1 MLTFRITSV
10 SAARPQR
17 ILKGTSMK
25 AKHLTFDPAVVR
37 ARLFRGRLPK
47 RSRKDDGF
55 SMIEIMV
62 AMAII
67 AILALG
73 IAPQFSKYFERA
85 AVQNMNSVLDTAA
98 MTAQNDHS
106 LTGKVD
112 IVLADITTSL
122 NGVNK
127 GTTSLVSSLTTVT
140 GAAPAA
146 GAVKEKGFM
155 LVATDS
161 EVTNY
166 KSVFCSTGPKA
177 GLRVLPTA
185 TAATCV

>member
-1 MLTFRITSV
+1 
-10 SAARPQR
+10 
-17 ILKGTSMK
+17 MK
-25 AKHLTFDPAVVR
+25 ANHLTFDPAAVR
-37 ARLFRGRLPK
+37 ARLFRGRKIDPRK
-47 RSRKDDGF
+47 RKDGGF

-85 AVQNMNSVLDTAA
+85 AVQNMNSVLDTAS
-98 MTAQNDHS
+98 MTVQNDQS

-112 IVLADITTSL
+112 TVAADITTSL
-122 NGVNK
+122 TGVNK
-127 GTTSLVSSLTTVT
+127 GTTSLVSSLITST
-140 GAAPAA
+140 GAASAA
-146 GAVKEKGFM
+146 GALKDKGFM
-155 LVATDS
+155 LVATDT
-161 EVTNY
+161 EVVSY